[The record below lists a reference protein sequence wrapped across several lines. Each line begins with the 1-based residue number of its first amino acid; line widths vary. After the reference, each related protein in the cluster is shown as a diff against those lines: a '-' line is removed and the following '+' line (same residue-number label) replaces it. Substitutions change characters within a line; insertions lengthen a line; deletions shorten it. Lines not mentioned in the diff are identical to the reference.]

1 MSKLSRTHRK
11 DTDMIQSVFT
21 RIKVKQ
27 YVRRNDMT
35 FEMIKIMLDQAEMD
49 GSIRGYWTTSVNGQ
63 DIFYV
68 DDNDGNQRV
77 VKVGE

>member
-1 MSKLSRTHRK
+1 
-11 DTDMIQSVFT
+11 
-21 RIKVKQ
+21 
-27 YVRRNDMT
+27 MT
-35 FEMIKIMLDQAEMD
+35 FEMIKIMLDEAQMD
-49 GSIRGYWTTSVNGQ
+49 GTIRGYWTTSVNGQ